1 MELDPLSPL
10 LQFYL
15 AEGVALPEVELVD
28 AGRLPQPAQ
37 RLLVH
42 DVDMTSTLQRFFGRE
57 IYLDILNK
65 EHVGSLLKRKVVLR
79 LKGVTKPVEFGAI
92 EIHLKHMPEQ
102 AKQAVIEGVRPLGGI
117 LTEFGVEYESQPSA
131 FFQVAP
137 DELMSRCFDISS
149 PATLYGRCNTLTY
162 AHGDVLANVVEV
174 LPPLSMLTSA
184 ID

>member
-1 MELDPLSPL
+1 MQLDPLSPL

-15 AEGVALPEVELVD
+15 AEGVALPEIKLAD
-28 AGRLPQPAQ
+28 AEQLPQPAQ

-57 IYLDILNK
+57 IYLDVLSK
-65 EHVGSLLKRKVVLR
+65 EREGDWLKRKVVLR

-92 EIHLKHMPEQ
+92 EIHLAHMPEEAQ
-102 AKQAVIEGVRPLGGI
+102 KAVIEGVRPLGGI
-117 LTEFGVEYESQPSA
+117 LTAFGVEYESQPSA

-137 DELMSRCFDISS
+137 DELMTRCFDISS

-162 AHGDVLANVVEV
+162 AQGEVLARVVEV
-174 LPPLSMLTSA
+174 LPPLDMLTSA